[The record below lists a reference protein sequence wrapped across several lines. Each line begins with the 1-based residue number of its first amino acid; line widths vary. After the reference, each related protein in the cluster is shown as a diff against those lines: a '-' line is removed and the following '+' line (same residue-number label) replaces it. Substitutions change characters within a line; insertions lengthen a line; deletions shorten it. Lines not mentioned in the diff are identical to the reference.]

1 MTTQP
6 PAQPAA
12 NPEQG
17 YTTLTLN
24 YWLSVFFSW
33 IPALIFYFVEKGK
46 NSVIDEHNRVNL
58 NFQLVRT
65 IVGVAAAII
74 PTVLGWIPFI
84 GWFLALIVGLALLG
98 CIDCAL
104 RVRNYCGGEGA

>member
-65 IVGVAAAII
+65 IVVS
-74 PTVLGWIPFI
+74 PRRLSQP
-84 GWFLALIVGLALLG
+84 FLAGSLSSAGSW
-98 CIDCAL
+98 
-104 RVRNYCGGEGA
+104 R